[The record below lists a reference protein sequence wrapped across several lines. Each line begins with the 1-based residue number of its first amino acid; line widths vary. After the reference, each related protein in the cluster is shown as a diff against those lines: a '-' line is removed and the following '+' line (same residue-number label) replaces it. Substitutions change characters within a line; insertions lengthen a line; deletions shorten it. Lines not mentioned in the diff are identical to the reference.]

1 MKTNSR
7 GFGRLVPG
15 VTVGLMASMVLAACT
30 TLDPYTGEEQRARA
44 TTGTVVGAV
53 TGAILGAATASDR
66 RERQRRMLIGAGVGA
81 LSGGAVGAYMD
92 RQEAE
97 LRERLEGTGV
107 SVTRDGDQIHLNMPG
122 DITFDFDS
130 DAVRSEFYEVLDSV
144 AVVLEEFDQT
154 VVEVAGHTDSTGAA
168 SYNQRLSERRAQ
180 SVSRY
185 LLSQGLIEERM
196 LVVGYGEDQP
206 VASNDTEEGRRQ
218 NRRVELTLV
227 PVTDD

>member
-1 MKTNSR
+1 
-7 GFGRLVPG
+7 
-15 VTVGLMASMVLAACT
+15 MASMVLAACT